1 MSLKARIQDDVK
13 AAMRA
18 QDKRRLG
25 ALRLVSAAIKQR
37 EVDERIE
44 LDDSQVVAV
53 LRKMLKQRQDSLT
66 QFRAGG
72 RDDLADQEAF
82 EIALIEGY
90 LPQALGAGDRAD
102 GVQAGKVLQG
112 GQPVEFRGDLLG
124 PVVALA
130 MQAQDQRPGAPCLVL
145 GSVEEGERRA
155 LGQAVNRERAAQKVR
170 HRPRAATGRCP

>member
-82 EIALIEGY
+82 EIALIEGF
-90 LPQALGAGDRAD
+90 LPQALGVEEVDALVARCVAEVGATSARDMGKVMARMKELVEGRAD
-102 GVQAGKVLQG
+102 MGVVSARVKERLA
-112 GQPVEFRGDLLG
+112 RLG
-124 PVVALA
+124 
-130 MQAQDQRPGAPCLVL
+130 
-145 GSVEEGERRA
+145 
-155 LGQAVNRERAAQKVR
+155 
-170 HRPRAATGRCP
+170 

>member
-90 LPQALGAGDRAD
+90 LPQALGAGEVDALVARCVAEVGATSARDMGKVMARMKELVEGRAD
-102 GVQAGKVLQG
+102 MGVVSARVKERLA
-112 GQPVEFRGDLLG
+112 RLG
-124 PVVALA
+124 
-130 MQAQDQRPGAPCLVL
+130 
-145 GSVEEGERRA
+145 
-155 LGQAVNRERAAQKVR
+155 
-170 HRPRAATGRCP
+170 

>member
-1 MSLKARIQDDVK
+1 MSLKARIQEDVK

-82 EIALIEGY
+82 EIALIEGF
-90 LPQALGAGDRAD
+90 LPQALGVEEVDALVARCVAEVGATSARDMGKVMARMKELVEGRAD
-102 GVQAGKVLQG
+102 MGVVSTRVKERLA
-112 GQPVEFRGDLLG
+112 RLG
-124 PVVALA
+124 
-130 MQAQDQRPGAPCLVL
+130 
-145 GSVEEGERRA
+145 
-155 LGQAVNRERAAQKVR
+155 
-170 HRPRAATGRCP
+170 

>member
-1 MSLKARIQDDVK
+1 MSLKARIQEDVK

-82 EIALIEGY
+82 EIALIEGF
-90 LPQALGAGDRAD
+90 LPQALGVEEVDALVARCVAEVGATAARDMGKVMARMKELVEGRAD
-102 GVQAGKVLQG
+102 MGVVSARVKERLA
-112 GQPVEFRGDLLG
+112 RLG
-124 PVVALA
+124 
-130 MQAQDQRPGAPCLVL
+130 
-145 GSVEEGERRA
+145 
-155 LGQAVNRERAAQKVR
+155 
-170 HRPRAATGRCP
+170 

>member
-1 MSLKARIQDDVK
+1 MSLKARIQEDVK

-82 EIALIEGY
+82 EIALIEGF
-90 LPQALGAGDRAD
+90 LPQALGVEEVDALVARCVAEVGATSARDMGKVMARMKEIVEGRAD
-102 GVQAGKVLQG
+102 MGVVSARVKEHLA
-112 GQPVEFRGDLLG
+112 RLG
-124 PVVALA
+124 
-130 MQAQDQRPGAPCLVL
+130 
-145 GSVEEGERRA
+145 
-155 LGQAVNRERAAQKVR
+155 
-170 HRPRAATGRCP
+170 

>member
-1 MSLKARIQDDVK
+1 MSLKARIQEDVK

-72 RDDLADQEAF
+72 RDDLAD
-82 EIALIEGY
+82 
-90 LPQALGAGDRAD
+90 
-102 GVQAGKVLQG
+102 
-112 GQPVEFRGDLLG
+112 
-124 PVVALA
+124 
-130 MQAQDQRPGAPCLVL
+130 
-145 GSVEEGERRA
+145 
-155 LGQAVNRERAAQKVR
+155 
-170 HRPRAATGRCP
+170 

>member
-1 MSLKARIQDDVK
+1 MSLKARIQEDVK

-82 EIALIEGY
+82 EIALIEGF
-90 LPQALGAGDRAD
+90 LPQALGVEEVDALVARCVAEVGATSARDMGKVMARMKELVEGRAD
-102 GVQAGKVLQG
+102 MGVVSARVKERLA
-112 GQPVEFRGDLLG
+112 RLG
-124 PVVALA
+124 
-130 MQAQDQRPGAPCLVL
+130 
-145 GSVEEGERRA
+145 
-155 LGQAVNRERAAQKVR
+155 
-170 HRPRAATGRCP
+170 

>member
-1 MSLKARIQDDVK
+1 MSLKARIQEDVK

-82 EIALIEGY
+82 EIALIEGF
-90 LPQALGAGDRAD
+90 LPQALGVDEVDALVARCVAEVGATSARDMGKVMARMKELVEGRAD
-102 GVQAGKVLQG
+102 MGVVSARVKERLA
-112 GQPVEFRGDLLG
+112 RLG
-124 PVVALA
+124 
-130 MQAQDQRPGAPCLVL
+130 
-145 GSVEEGERRA
+145 
-155 LGQAVNRERAAQKVR
+155 
-170 HRPRAATGRCP
+170 

>member
-1 MSLKARIQDDVK
+1 MSLKARIQEDVK

-82 EIALIEGY
+82 EIALIEGF
-90 LPQALGAGDRAD
+90 LPQALGVEEVDALVARCVAEVGATSARDMGKVMARMKESVEGRAD
-102 GVQAGKVLQG
+102 MGVVSARVKERLA
-112 GQPVEFRGDLLG
+112 RLG
-124 PVVALA
+124 
-130 MQAQDQRPGAPCLVL
+130 
-145 GSVEEGERRA
+145 
-155 LGQAVNRERAAQKVR
+155 
-170 HRPRAATGRCP
+170 

>member
-1 MSLKARIQDDVK
+1 MSLKARIQEDVK

-82 EIALIEGY
+82 EIALIEGF
-90 LPQALGAGDRAD
+90 LPQALGVEEVIYFPDRDIAGEEAMHTVCKLIESWLPVTVAD
-102 GVQAGKVLQG
+102 VSSLPLDEVATAKKGK
-112 GQPVEFRGDLLG
+112 PVFPDLGDLCAEDIRL
-124 PVVALA
+124 
-130 MQAQDQRPGAPCLVL
+130 CKT
-145 GSVEEGERRA
+145 
-155 LGQAVNRERAAQKVR
+155 NRKRYSA
-170 HRPRAATGRCP
+170 GLSIL

>member
-1 MSLKARIQDDVK
+1 MSLKARIQEDVK

-82 EIALIEGY
+82 EIALIEGF
-90 LPQALGAGDRAD
+90 LPQALGVEEVDALVARCVAEVGATSARDMGKVMARMKEIVEGRAD
-102 GVQAGKVLQG
+102 MGVVSARVKERLA
-112 GQPVEFRGDLLG
+112 RLG
-124 PVVALA
+124 
-130 MQAQDQRPGAPCLVL
+130 
-145 GSVEEGERRA
+145 
-155 LGQAVNRERAAQKVR
+155 
-170 HRPRAATGRCP
+170 

>member
-1 MSLKARIQDDVK
+1 MSLKARIQEDVK

-82 EIALIEGY
+82 EIALIEGF
-90 LPQALGAGDRAD
+90 LPQALGVEEVDALVARCVAEVGATSARDMGKVMARMKEFVEGRAD
-102 GVQAGKVLQG
+102 MGVVSARVKEHLA
-112 GQPVEFRGDLLG
+112 RLG
-124 PVVALA
+124 
-130 MQAQDQRPGAPCLVL
+130 
-145 GSVEEGERRA
+145 
-155 LGQAVNRERAAQKVR
+155 
-170 HRPRAATGRCP
+170 

>member
-1 MSLKARIQDDVK
+1 MSLKARIQEDVK

-82 EIALIEGY
+82 EIALIEGFR
-90 LPQALGAGDRAD
+90 PQALGVEEVAALVARCVAEVGATSARDMGKVMARMKELVEGRAD
-102 GVQAGKVLQG
+102 MGVVSARVKERLA
-112 GQPVEFRGDLLG
+112 RLG
-124 PVVALA
+124 
-130 MQAQDQRPGAPCLVL
+130 
-145 GSVEEGERRA
+145 
-155 LGQAVNRERAAQKVR
+155 
-170 HRPRAATGRCP
+170 

>member
-82 EIALIEGY
+82 EIALIEGF
-90 LPQALGAGDRAD
+90 LPQALGVEEVDALVARCVAEVGATSARDMGKVMARMKEIVEGRAD
-102 GVQAGKVLQG
+102 MGVVSARVKEHLA
-112 GQPVEFRGDLLG
+112 RLG
-124 PVVALA
+124 
-130 MQAQDQRPGAPCLVL
+130 
-145 GSVEEGERRA
+145 
-155 LGQAVNRERAAQKVR
+155 
-170 HRPRAATGRCP
+170 

>member
-72 RDDLADQEAF
+72 RDNLADQEAF
-82 EIALIEGY
+82 EVALIEGY
-90 LPQALGAGDRAD
+90 LPQALGAAEVDALVARCVAEVGAASARDIGKVMARMKELVEGRAD
-102 GVQAGKVLQG
+102 MGMVSARVKEHLA
-112 GQPVEFRGDLLG
+112 RLG
-124 PVVALA
+124 
-130 MQAQDQRPGAPCLVL
+130 
-145 GSVEEGERRA
+145 
-155 LGQAVNRERAAQKVR
+155 
-170 HRPRAATGRCP
+170 

>member
-82 EIALIEGY
+82 EIALIEGF
-90 LPQALGAGDRAD
+90 LPQALGVEEVDALVARCVAEVGATSARDMGKVMARMKELVEGRAD
-102 GVQAGKVLQG
+102 MGVVSARVKEHLA
-112 GQPVEFRGDLLG
+112 RLG
-124 PVVALA
+124 
-130 MQAQDQRPGAPCLVL
+130 
-145 GSVEEGERRA
+145 
-155 LGQAVNRERAAQKVR
+155 
-170 HRPRAATGRCP
+170 

>member
-1 MSLKARIQDDVK
+1 MSLKARIQEDVK

-82 EIALIEGY
+82 EIALIEGF
-90 LPQALGAGDRAD
+90 LPQALGVEEVDAIVARCVAEVGATSARDMGKVMARMKELVEGRAD
-102 GVQAGKVLQG
+102 MGVVSARVKERLA
-112 GQPVEFRGDLLG
+112 RLG
-124 PVVALA
+124 
-130 MQAQDQRPGAPCLVL
+130 
-145 GSVEEGERRA
+145 
-155 LGQAVNRERAAQKVR
+155 
-170 HRPRAATGRCP
+170 